1 MKGGQSVKK
10 QFWEI
15 IKDDRSKTY
24 EVLGLS
30 SDDTALTNMTYA
42 MQQAGMHVRCETP
55 DYPGTTKDSIPSG
68 YAQIGFREEKGLLVR
83 LKKEYAERTQK

>member
-1 MKGGQSVKK
+1 MRK

-30 SDDTALTNMTYA
+30 SDDTALTKMTCE
-42 MQQAGMHVRCETP
+42 MQQAGMDVRCETP
-55 DYPGTTKDSIPSG
+55 HYPVTTKDSIPSG
-68 YAQIGFREEKGLLVR
+68 YAQIGFIEEKGLLVR
-83 LKKEYAERTQK
+83 LKKEYAEWTQKQAG